1 LIEQYGL
8 EIVQAY
14 MTYVQLNSVEAAR
27 QMLKSGASRVSSQSA
42 KFGENDDI
50 AMEEEVSMD
59 DGSITH
65 LKT

>member
-1 LIEQYGL
+1 
-8 EIVQAY
+8 